1 MTNTCVQSRS
11 TPSMQ
16 ALWTAKTASDMFNR
30 SSHNINHTKH
40 QQLAAFIYGVPWSR
54 LISQSEEAL
63 HRYLHRI
70 DKDDSEQQERARL
83 GNRHPSEQ
91 LAPHT
96 PLLPPSSVLP
106 PCPLPSREMI
116 QSPRS
121 PQRHICAPNFVP
133 PLGVQR
139 RKARGLKCMGIDY
152 FSLSLSGISTDR
164 NNNTQ
169 QWEDTGIPL
178 DSTLPLG
185 IALRSSLHPSPLF
198 FPFRAVHSFYRSTSP
213 AGLEKIIS

>member
-54 LISQSEEAL
+54 LVSQSEEAL

-106 PCPLPSREMI
+106 PLPTTLSRDDPISKKPAETHLRPQFCSTSRCSTEESPGVEMHGN
-116 QSPRS
+116 RL
-121 PQRHICAPNFVP
+121 F
-133 PLGVQR
+133 L
-139 RKARGLKCMGIDY
+139 
-152 FSLSLSGISTDR
+152 SLSL
-164 NNNTQ
+164 
-169 QWEDTGIPL
+169 
-178 DSTLPLG
+178 
-185 IALRSSLHPSPLF
+185 A
-198 FPFRAVHSFYRSTSP
+198 FRQTETTTHSNGRTPEYP
-213 AGLEKIIS
+213 

>member
-30 SSHNINHTKH
+30 SNHNINHTKH
-40 QQLAAFIYGVPWSR
+40 QQLAAFIYGVPSSR
-54 LISQSEEAL
+54 LVSQSEEVL

-91 LAPHT
+91 LAPI
-96 PLLPPSSVLP
+96 LLFYHQAPFYP
-106 PCPLPSREMI
+106 PCPPPSREMI

-152 FSLSLSGISTDR
+152 FSLSLWHFDR
-164 NNNTQ
+164 QKQQHTAMGGHRNT
-169 QWEDTGIPL
+169 P
-178 DSTLPLG
+178 
-185 IALRSSLHPSPLF
+185 R
-198 FPFRAVHSFYRSTSP
+198 
-213 AGLEKIIS
+213 